1 MEFWLTAL
9 FFSTLHNFDLNSF
22 CRGFFFEFVFGQTVN
37 QMTDTYRLSIHRPG
51 GQGGDTRREEVLPK
65 GIVDIS
71 IHITSH
77 ASVTAQN

>member
-1 MEFWLTAL
+1 MVSIYTA
-9 FFSTLHNFDLNSF
+9 STFDKPASD
-22 CRGFFFEFVFGQTVN
+22 V
-37 QMTDTYRLSIHRPG
+37 
-51 GQGGDTRREEVLPK
+51 QGGDTRREEVLPK

>member
-1 MEFWLTAL
+1 VAA
-9 FFSTLHNFDLNSF
+9 
-22 CRGFFFEFVFGQTVN
+22 V
-37 QMTDTYRLSIHRPG
+37 RLESAE